1 MDNRLRNV
9 ERQIGDLRET
19 VARLVE
25 AERNNHESRV
35 ELCRLI
41 VSLQQTVQDLRDDR
55 NKGLGIVW
63 AVGGTGG
70 GLVGAFLIWLAGKY
84 MGH

>member
-1 MDNRLRNV
+1 MDGRLRNV
-9 ERQIGDLRET
+9 EGQIGDLRET
-19 VARLVE
+19 VARLTE
-25 AERNNHESRV
+25 AERNSHESRL

-41 VSLQQTVQDLRDDR
+41 RDLQVTVQDLRDDR

-70 GLVGAFLIWLAGKY
+70 GVLGAILVWLLGKFW
-84 MGH
+84 H